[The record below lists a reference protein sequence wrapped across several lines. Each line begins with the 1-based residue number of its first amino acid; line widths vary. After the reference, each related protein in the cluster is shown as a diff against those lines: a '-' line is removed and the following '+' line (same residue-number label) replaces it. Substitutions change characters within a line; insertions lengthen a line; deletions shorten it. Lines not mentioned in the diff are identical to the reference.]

1 MCRPRALLEHSPLV
15 MGRRHGGGASNL
27 PTGHLVVLVLD
38 DDDGDDGDDNDEDDT
53 LMSLFDPCSPATT
66 S

>member
-1 MCRPRALLEHSPLV
+1 

-38 DDDGDDGDDNDEDDT
+38 DDDDGDDGDDNDEDDT
-53 LMSLFDPCSPATT
+53 LVSLFDPCSPATT